1 MSFID
6 ISNSTTEIRGIIYD
20 IFATYNIIL
29 LDRRREPVLNKIRE
43 VYKDLNLPDMDD
55 KELKIKLSILFEN
68 EWKVSLEEVIREC
81 KKDGIFSKF
90 IEYLEEE

>member
-1 MSFID
+1 MSFFID
-6 ISNSTTEIRGIIYD
+6 IPTTDEIQGIIYD

-43 VYKDLNLPDMDD
+43 EYKDLKLPDMDD